1 MWMSLIMDKL
11 CEGETNR
18 IAKDIGKPTIWA
30 GDFNTCL
37 LDHQA
42 ENQEGHSQTQQ

>member
-1 MWMSLIMDKL
+1 MNLETDKL
-11 CEGETNR
+11 CEGQTDR
-18 IAKDIGKPTIWA
+18 IAKDIDESTIWA